1 MDTMNISRMS
11 KEDMEYDLNLSL
23 KALGIDCIDIY
34 FYHRDDLSQPVSD
47 LIEVM
52 EYFVKQ
58 GKIRYYG
65 CSNWTTERMI
75 EADNYCK
82 EKGYRGFV
90 ANQML
95 FNIASD
101 NMKPFPDETMVTMD
115 KEMIKYHKNSNNLAM
130 PYFGL
135 CSGFFQKLETKG
147 KEAVIDSP
155 YFTEGNIKRG
165 VKIKALEEKYNFT
178 TSQILLGYILNQDF
192 ETLPLAGA
200 SKIEQLEDFMKTIH
214 INFNKG
220 DFKF

>member
-23 KALGIDCIDIY
+23 KALRIDYIDIY

-82 EKGYRGFV
+82 EKG
-90 ANQML
+90 
-95 FNIASD
+95 
-101 NMKPFPDETMVTMD
+101 
-115 KEMIKYHKNSNNLAM
+115 
-130 PYFGL
+130 
-135 CSGFFQKLETKG
+135 
-147 KEAVIDSP
+147 
-155 YFTEGNIKRG
+155 
-165 VKIKALEEKYNFT
+165 
-178 TSQILLGYILNQDF
+178 
-192 ETLPLAGA
+192 
-200 SKIEQLEDFMKTIH
+200 
-214 INFNKG
+214 
-220 DFKF
+220 